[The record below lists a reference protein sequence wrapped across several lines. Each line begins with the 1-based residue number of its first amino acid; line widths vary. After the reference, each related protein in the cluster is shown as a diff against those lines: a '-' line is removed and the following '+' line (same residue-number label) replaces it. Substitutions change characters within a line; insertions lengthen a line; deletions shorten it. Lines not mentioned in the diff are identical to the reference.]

1 MKGTFEIMINL
12 INRYQFLSPFIT
24 SASGLIFHEN
34 YFYLVADDE
43 QALIKLHENLDR
55 PGEMIHIF
63 EEKLPEDPKLRK
75 ALKPDFESLT
85 YLPEKG
91 SILCLGSGSKPQ
103 REKAVLI
110 DLNNKKTFLKTS
122 NFFQK
127 LNSIFSELNIEGCA
141 LSGGKLTFFQRGNG
155 PSNQNAIIKLDLENF
170 LDDRLDDLEIHSIN
184 LGKLNNIPLSF
195 TDATFY
201 KNRLFFLAAAE
212 DSNSTY
218 EDGVFSGAVIGELSP
233 ENQVAQMRELKIPF
247 KPEGLCIHHGK
258 AYIVTD
264 ADDPKVSSG
273 LYEADLPFLTQ
284 SLL

>member
-1 MKGTFEIMINL
+1 MINL
-12 INRYQFLSPFIT
+12 INRYQFLTPFIS
-24 SASGLIFHEN
+24 SASGLIFHGN
-34 YFYLVADDE
+34 YFFLVADDE

-55 PGEMIHIF
+55 PGERIHIF
-63 EEKLPEDPKLRK
+63 EEKLPDDPKLRK

-85 YLPEKG
+85 YLPENN

-110 DLNNKKTFLKTS
+110 DLNNKKTFLKT
-122 NFFQK
+122 NKLFQK
-127 LNSIFSELNIEGCA
+127 LNSVFSELNIEGCA
-141 LSGGKLTFFQRGNG
+141 LNGRKLSLLQRGNG
-155 PSNQNAIIKLDLENF
+155 PSNQNAIIRLDLENF
-170 LDDRLDDLEIHSIN
+170 LADRMEDLEIHFIN
-184 LGKLNNIPLSF
+184 LGRLNNIPLSF

-201 KNRLFFLAAAE
+201 NDRLFFIAAAE

-233 ENQVAQMRELKIPF
+233 ENQVTQMTELNIPF
-247 KPEGLCIHHGK
+247 KPEGLCIHEGK

-264 ADDPKVSSG
+264 ADDPKVSSV
-273 LYEADLPFLTQ
+273 LYEADIPFLTQ